1 MSKIFEN
8 LYLGS
13 WKEASNRQWLKRNKI
28 THVLCAAAELTKAF
42 PSEFTY
48 KHIFGRD
55 VPGFNLYRYFD
66 EIADFIHEGL

>member
-1 MSKIFEN
+1 MSKIMEG

-13 WKEASNRQWLKRNKI
+13 WKEAKNINWLKKNKI
-28 THVLCAAAELTKAF
+28 THILCAAAELGKPF
-42 PSEFTY
+42 PGEFIY

-66 EIADFIHEGL
+66 EIADFI